1 MGALS
6 PSITTKLAKMLPML
20 ASNQDGEVVA
30 TAAAIGR
37 VLAGAGA
44 SWHDVAALLSPTQTQ
59 QLASAECRTSSTAF
73 NFIHLSPE
81 GARRRITELLAGT
94 GWNDWERRFLTEME
108 SLLLGKARNPLS
120 RRQAQLLTD
129 LYCRHWGVKP

>member
-20 ASNQDGEVVA
+20 ASDRDGEVVA

-44 SWHDVAALLSPTQTQ
+44 SWHDVAALLSLPPAQRPATAERQ
-59 QLASAECRTSSTAF
+59 ASSMAF
-73 NFIHLSPE
+73 SFIHLSPE
-81 GARRRITELLAGT
+81 GARRRVAELLAGS
-94 GWNDWERRFLTEME
+94 GWNDWERRFLTDME
-108 SLLLGKARNPLS
+108 NLLRGKARNPLS
-120 RRQAQLLTD
+120 CKQAQLLTD